1 MRLPIL
7 ADGRYGGGERHAPA
21 AAPARTS
28 QELIEVRVSDL
39 LLEEGEQVLLERPA
53 RLSGSAAQLGMDL
66 GRDVLDLNA
75 GHLPTIAPKWRV
87 DM

>member
-7 ADGRYGGGERHAPA
+7 ADGRHCGGERHAA
-21 AAPARTS
+21 AAATPGPC

-39 LLEEGEQVLLERPA
+39 LFQAGEQVLLERPA
-53 RLSGSAAQLGMDL
+53 RQSGSAAELGVDL
-66 GRDVLDLNA
+66 GRDVLDLDA
-75 GHLPTIAPKWRV
+75 GHQPTIAPNWRT